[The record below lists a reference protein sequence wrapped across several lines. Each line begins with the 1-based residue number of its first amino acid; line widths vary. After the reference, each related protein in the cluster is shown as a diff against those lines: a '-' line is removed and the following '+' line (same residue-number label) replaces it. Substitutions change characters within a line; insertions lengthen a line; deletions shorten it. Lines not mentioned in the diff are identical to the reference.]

1 METLEKHKGA
11 INQGKQKLEGLY
23 SKFSQVK
30 DKDLPEDALGRFNE
44 AIGLAEAA
52 VTDYLGALKPIK
64 LLIEAKLT
72 FLPAILFVLGI
83 LECCS

>member
-11 INQGKQKLEGLY
+11 INQSKQKLEGLY

-30 DKDLPEDALGRFNE
+30 DKDLPDGTVGRFNE
-44 AIGLAEAA
+44 ALGLADAA

-64 LLIEAKLT
+64 MLIEAKLK
-72 FLPAILFVLGI
+72 LG
-83 LECCS
+83 L